1 MSKSGD
7 LEFDNKEKK
16 NLSGNKSNIKK
27 VILIVVGAIFV
38 LFALVLFLVPRI
50 VIYHQAKQ
58 VTAELGPAAEYFTEF
73 DLTLPDEEPVREVT
87 FDGMTVTIPGYLK
100 NERSVL
106 SNSCIYE
113 EPVEDGK
120 TGGRSVIIVTMD
132 VSEMNHAIDEMIM
145 EQADGPFKKYIA
157 KQLVKGFKNA
167 GKKIPEN
174 YYALRKSCFLLTKE
188 DYSFW
193 DWTQGLAYVIYGLL
207 KNEVA
212 YPCDYT
218 YIYER
223 EDCCGFI
230 NVVDNTEQAQSD
242 SSVLNYRVVV
252 MLYNTD
258 DFSTEHVLMI
268 HTDSLETAYAII
280 NSAKIE

>member
-1 MSKSGD
+1 
-7 LEFDNKEKK
+7 
-16 NLSGNKSNIKK
+16 
-27 VILIVVGAIFV
+27 
-38 LFALVLFLVPRI
+38 
-50 VIYHQAKQ
+50 
-58 VTAELGPAAEYFTEF
+58 
-73 DLTLPDEEPVREVT
+73 
-87 FDGMTVTIPGYLK
+87 MTVTLPGYLT
-100 NERSVL
+100 NERGLL
-106 SNSCIYE
+106 SNSCIYV
-113 EPVEDGK
+113 EPEGEGNTVS
-120 TGGRSVIIVTMD
+120 SVIIVTMD

-207 KNEVA
+207 KNELA

-230 NVVDNTEQAQSD
+230 NVVDKTEQAQSD
-242 SSVLNYRVVV
+242 SSVLNYKVVL

-280 NSAKIE
+280 NSAKIK

>member
-1 MSKSGD
+1 V
-7 LEFDNKEKK
+7 F
-16 NLSGNKSNIKK
+16 
-27 VILIVVGAIFV
+27 
-38 LFALVLFLVPRI
+38 R
-50 VIYHQAKQ
+50 YYAKQ
-58 VTAELGPAAEYFTEF
+58 VTAQLGPAAEYFTEF
-73 DLTLPDEEPVREVT
+73 DQALPETEAVREVT
-87 FDGMTVTIPGYLK
+87 FEEMTVILPGYLK
-100 NERSVL
+100 DERSVL
-106 SNSCIYE
+106 GDAYIYE
-113 EPVEDGK
+113 EPEEEGK
-120 TGGRSVIIVTMD
+120 PRGSFVIMTTMD

-167 GKKIPEN
+167 GKEIPEN

-193 DWTQGLAYVIYGLL
+193 HWTQGLAYVIYGLL
-207 KNEVA
+207 KNELA

-230 NVVDNTEQAQSD
+230 NVVDKTEQAQSD
-242 SSVLNYRVVV
+242 SSVLNYKVVV

-280 NSAKIE
+280 NSAKIK

>member
-7 LEFDNKEKK
+7 SEFDNKGKK
-16 NLSGNKSNIKK
+16 SLKGNKCNIKK

-113 EPVEDGK
+113 EPLEDGK

-132 VSEMNHAIDEMIM
+132 VSDTNSYLEEMIT
-145 EQADGPFKKYIA
+145 EKVEGPLGKYA
-157 KQLVKGFKNA
+157 VKQLMKGYEDLGN
-167 GKKIPEN
+167 GIPEN
-174 YYALRKSCFLLTKE
+174 NYAMEKSYYLLKEE

-193 DWTQGLAYVIYGLL
+193 NCKQGFAYIINGVL
-207 KNEVA
+207 KKEA
-212 YPCDYT
+212 SFICDYT
-218 YIYER
+218 YVYEK
-223 EDCCGFI
+223 EDISGFI
-230 NVVDNTEQAQSD
+230 HVDGRTDHAQSD
-242 SSVLNYRVVV
+242 SSGYSYRVTARMYSVND
-252 MLYNTD
+252 Y
-258 DFSTEHVLMI
+258 STEHALLI
-268 HTDSLETAYAII
+268 RCDSLETAYAII